1 MSKAKRVKKRK
12 LNKVLKRHRLGFYQI
27 YPLPSEEKLK
37 KYYRDKYYQNPVVAT
52 YSRKY
57 SRLELSLGKT
67 ACEVTDYILK
77 KTVPQDRK
85 TVLDV
90 GCGEGFF
97 LKGLERLDWRIAGTD
112 YSSAGIKLHNPSILK
127 KIRIG
132 PAQVVLGELVN
143 ENRKF
148 SLINLGNILEHVL
161 DPISLLK
168 MILTLLL
175 TNGVLRVVVPND
187 ASGFQKLL
195 KNAKRSR
202 DSWIHPP
209 DHLSYFN
216 FQSLITVLSYCRYTP
231 FLTQGDFPIELFL
244 LNKYSNYEI
253 QAARGAEAHL
263 ARVKTVNFVRSHGIE
278 KYIQWAAGLAAGGT
292 SRSCIVF
299 ARKK

>member
-1 MSKAKRVKKRK
+1 MNKKK
-12 LNKVLKRHRLGFYQI
+12 PTKILKRHRLGFYQI
-27 YPLPSEEKLK
+27 HPLPSEENLQ
-37 KYYRDKYYQNPVVAT
+37 KYYRDKYYQSPVVAT
-52 YSRKY
+52 YARKY
-57 SRLELSLGKT
+57 SGLELSVGKI
-67 ACEVTDYILK
+67 ACEVTDHIFGK
-77 KTVPQDRK
+77 IGNKERK

-97 LKGLERLDWRIAGTD
+97 LKGLEMMDWEISGTD
-112 YSSAGIKLHNPSILK
+112 YSIAGIKLHNPSIAK
-127 KIRIG
+127 KIRVG
-132 PAQVVLGELVN
+132 PAKNVLAELVN
-143 ENRKF
+143 ENKKF

-168 MILTLLL
+168 MIRPLLR

-216 FQSLITVLSYCRYTP
+216 FESLVSVLSFCRYTP
-231 FLTQGDFPIELFL
+231 VCKLGDFPIEIFL
-244 LNKYSNYEI
+244 LNKYSNYEFRTE
-253 QAARGAEAHL
+253 RGAESHS
-263 ARVKTVNFVRSHGIE
+263 ARVITANFVRSQGI
-278 KYIQWAAGLAAGGT
+278 KNYIQWAAGLAAGGT

-299 ARKK
+299 AKK